1 MLAFSRSTLIVLNVI
16 VFLVLCGYVLVPSF
30 AALKESLFAQGA
42 ITFGYYERI
51 FSASRYL
58 AAMLNTL
65 FVSALTVA
73 CAGAVGTALAFLFW
87 QYTFPFKQAISQ
99 ILLLPIGLPPLIGVF
114 AFQLLYSE
122 SGILPRAIQAAFGLS
137 EVPFSFEGTWAVLF
151 VHVYSFFVHFY
162 LFVYASLSKV
172 DYALVEA
179 ARTFGASRA
188 KVFVKIILPLIRPA
202 LLSASL
208 IVFVLSTAS
217 FTAPLLFAN
226 KTPFLTVEIYNQKIG
241 GEFGIASG
249 LTVLLVLMSS
259 SLLLVFEKLNDVRM
273 VLAQRGSL
281 RSVPMKPLSL
291 GVATGLVGMVLFVVL
306 PIAILVLMSFSE
318 TPASSRSIF
327 PTDFGIGNYV
337 RVFKDAN
344 FYEPFVNSFSMAIL
358 ASVMNLFF
366 GVIAGMLIASGKM
379 AFKSAVSVVFLLPF
393 ALPATALGVN
403 LIATFNQPSLLAFG
417 QTLVGTVWILPLAY
431 FIRHLPY
438 ITRSVSSVLSSFDK
452 SLSEA
457 AASLG
462 ASPARVVRRVIV
474 PIALSAIASG
484 FLFTFVSAF
493 SEFPCSVLLYS
504 PDAVPISVA
513 IFSSLRL
520 GEFGVASAQGVLL
533 LGVVLALTV
542 GAQWIFKSTQKE
554 PLGF

>member
-1 MLAFSRSTLIVLNVI
+1 MFFRPTLIFLNVI
-16 VFLVLCGYVLVPSF
+16 VFIVLCGYVLLPSL
-30 AALKESLFAQGA
+30 AALRESIVVQNT
-42 ITFGYYERI
+42 ITLAYYERI
-51 FSASRYL
+51 FSMPRYL
-58 AAMLNTL
+58 TAMLNTL
-65 FVSALTVA
+65 WISALTVVG
-73 CAGAVGTALAFLFW
+73 AGAVGTALAFLFW
-87 QYTFPFKQAISQ
+87 RHIFPFKQAVSQ
-99 ILLLPIGLPPLIGVF
+99 LLLLPIGLPPLVGVF

-122 SGILPRAIQAAFGLS
+122 SGVLPRAIQVVFGLS
-137 EVPFSFEGTWAVLF
+137 EVPFAFEGAGAVLF

-162 LFVYASLSKV
+162 LFVYASLARV

-179 ARTFGASRA
+179 ARTFGASRT
-188 KVFVKIILPLIRPA
+188 KVFVKILLPLIRPA

-208 IVFVLSTAS
+208 IVFVLSLAS
-217 FTAPLLFAN
+217 FTAPLLFAS
-226 KTPFLTVEIYNQKIG
+226 KMPFLTVEIYNQKIG

-249 LTVLLVLMSS
+249 LTVVLILTASS
-259 SLLLVFEKLNDVRM
+259 ILFVFEKLNESQ
-273 VLAQRGSL
+273 LSLTQRGAI

-291 GVATGLVGMVLFVVL
+291 GAAIGLVSMVLFVVL
-306 PIAILVLMSFSE
+306 PIAMLVVMSFSE
-318 TPASSRSIF
+318 TPASSRSIL
-327 PTDFGIGNYV
+327 PTAYGVGNYV
-337 RVFKDAN
+337 RVFKDAM
-344 FYEPFVNSFSMAIL
+344 FYEPFLNSFSLSLL

-366 GVIAGMLIASGKM
+366 GVAAGILIASGKM

-393 ALPATALGVN
+393 AIPATALGVN

-438 ITRSVSSVLSSFDK
+438 ITRSVSSVLSNFDK
-452 SLSEA
+452 SVSEA
-457 AASLG
+457 ATTLG
-462 ASPARVVRRVIV
+462 AAPARVVRRVVV
-474 PIALSAIASG
+474 PIALSAIGSG
-484 FLFTFVSAF
+484 FLFTFVSAM

-533 LGVVLALTV
+533 VGVVLMMTTGV
-542 GAQWIFKSTQKE
+542 QGIFKTTQKE